1 MGVLERMAEARIR
14 QWQERRPEDRAVHGR
29 GLPTETLEVQLLNDI
44 VTLREQ
50 ITEAPDDTTR
60 QALTKT
66 ARELETRLMI
76 LLEQSGR
83 PLAAQQLS
91 ERLSKTKR
99 DE

>member
-14 QWQERRPEDRAVHGR
+14 QWQERRPEERTAHGS

-44 VTLREQ
+44 VALRDQ
-50 ITEAPDDTTR
+50 ITRATDDTTH
-60 QALTKT
+60 QALTRT
-66 ARELETRLMI
+66 ARELEVRLMI